1 MNKTDTK
8 DKKLNRV
15 QKIQIIIAS
24 VLTIAIIIAISV
36 YAWFALASNMET
48 MTKVKEPDN
57 LDIRAGNFNPII
69 NFDLN
74 GMNIEDMA
82 ENDHA
87 EYRVFSVSAGDY
99 KIAYKLQLTHTTNI
113 PFKYTLYSATW
124 MKDVTEQDSANSYVE
139 YHPINDDSV
148 ISYYQI
154 GEEIPLHEINP
165 DMSNE
170 NTYGRVIAR
179 NSGKIYNDTYDGAGD
194 SPEIYAVPIY
204 SQTGSITPTN
214 KESNEHDYYVLKIEW
229 DKEAA
234 NKGFTKWNKAENNKE
249 TDIICITASRSTH

>member
-36 YAWFALASNMET
+36 YAWFSLASNMET

-74 GMNIEDMA
+74 GINIEDMA

-113 PFKYTLYSATW
+113 PFKYKGNIDKFVDNAFAKSAFCDRA
-124 MKDVTEQDSANSYVE
+124 KF
-139 YHPINDDSV
+139 DDAQS
-148 ISYYQI
+148 
-154 GEEIPLHEINP
+154 
-165 DMSNE
+165 
-170 NTYGRVIAR
+170 
-179 NSGKIYNDTYDGAGD
+179 YNDYLEAKRQKKAAAVYDHRYG
-194 SPEIYAVPIY
+194 
-204 SQTGSITPTN
+204 
-214 KESNEHDYYVLKIEW
+214 NE
-229 DKEAA
+229 
-234 NKGFTKWNKAENNKE
+234 
-249 TDIICITASRSTH
+249 C